1 VPRWSPKDDGT
12 ASTLEPDNRPNAD
25 SLATVNGM
33 WKRSWLIP
41 VLTGAA
47 VLVTGVAIA
56 LQADAQGGWF
66 AYSSDKRMSGSV
78 VRFVTDRELAGWV
91 IAVLGLVVVAAAV
104 GYHAGLRRSGG
115 AAGGEPGLGRDG
127 EGRVG

>member
-1 VPRWSPKDDGT
+1 V
-12 ASTLEPDNRPNAD
+12 
-25 SLATVNGM
+25 
-33 WKRSWLIP
+33 
-41 VLTGAA
+41 
-47 VLVTGVAIA
+47 
-56 LQADAQGGWF
+56 QAHAQGGWF